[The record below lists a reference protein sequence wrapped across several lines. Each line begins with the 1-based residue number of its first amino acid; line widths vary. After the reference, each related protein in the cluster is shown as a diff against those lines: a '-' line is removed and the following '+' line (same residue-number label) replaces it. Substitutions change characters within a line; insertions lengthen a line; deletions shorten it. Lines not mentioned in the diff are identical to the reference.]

1 MKAVILPAHGGV
13 EALQYTDFP
22 EPLPGPGE
30 VLVRLQAAGINRL
43 DVWVRNGWPG
53 IKLEYP
59 HIPGA
64 DGAGIVAALGE
75 GVRGLVARR
84 AGCDQCQPE
93 LREV

>member
-59 HIPGA
+59 HIPLA
-64 DGAGIVAALGE
+64 EV
-75 GVRGLVARR
+75 RR
-84 AGCDQCQPE
+84 AHERLESGEQQGKLTLEIPD
-93 LREV
+93 